1 MTTAEG
7 DRPQQESFREHV
19 ERLVSEGKLT
29 EAEAAELLEP
39 PAATEAAWPTE
50 MTLEKVAMG
59 VQPLS
64 DADTPPD
71 LRLEIEGYSLR
82 VVLDPSLE
90 RPELRASREGEVTL
104 TPGPAGWTVRRLS
117 QGRGLGF
124 GVRAVLSLPFTPRH
138 VRAEVSGGS
147 VSLPDLSGEAQ
158 LEVSGGNASLGAC
171 GHLHA
176 EVSGGNLSAGAVAG
190 QLHLEVNGGNLSV
203 MQAVTLKG
211 SVNGGNL
218 SWTGRLSEGQHRLEV
233 NGGQA
238 TLRLDPGSSLQL
250 EAEATLGSL
259 SASFPLQK
267 TGGLMR
273 AHYSG
278 SLGDGAAQPRAQLSC
293 EVNAGQIR
301 LVTS

>member
-1 MTTAEG
+1 MTRPEG
-7 DRPQQESFREHV
+7 DHPPQESFREHV

-29 EAEAAELLEP
+29 EAEAADLLEP
-39 PAATEAAWPTE
+39 PAATEAARPAG
-50 MTLEKVAMG
+50 MTLEKVTTG
-59 VQPLS
+59 VQTFS

-71 LRLEIEGYSLR
+71 LRLEVEGYSLR
-82 VVLDPSLE
+82 VVLDPALE

-104 TPGPAGWTVRRLS
+104 TPGPAGWTVRRPS
-117 QGRGLGF
+117 QGRGLSF

-147 VSLPDLSGEAQ
+147 VSLPDLGGEAQ
-158 LEVSGGNASLGAC
+158 LEISGGNASLGAC
-171 GHLHA
+171 AHLHA
-176 EVSGGNLSAGAVAG
+176 EVNGGNLSVGAVAG
-190 QLHLEVNGGNLSV
+190 RLDLEVNGGNLSV
-203 MQAVTLKG
+203 AHAATLG
-211 SVNGGNL
+211 AEVNGGNL
-218 SWTGRLSEGQHRLEV
+218 SWTGLLSEGQHRLEV

-250 EAEATLGSL
+250 EAEATLGGL

-267 TGGLMR
+267 TGGMMH

-278 SLGDGAAQPRAQLSC
+278 TLGGGEARLNC

-301 LVTS
+301 MVTS